1 MNGIK
6 KFIYILICSLALTLT
21 LSGCEQA
28 VDQVLEDAL
37 QAGIDAVEQTDE
49 YAPEAENDSTYA
61 VSSGG
66 NTQSTATPTDE
77 TAPTT
82 RSNNSGNRKKSFNK
96 HDVSR
101 EALEYALDTIEEDG
115 VYTTP
120 ATVAAYISTFNK
132 LPPNFITKNEAQKLG
147 WVSSEG
153 NLTEVAPGK
162 SIGGDRFGN
171 YEGQLPKG
179 NYRECDVNYK
189 SGRRGAERI
198 IYSSDGDIYY
208 TDDHYETFTQLFR
221 RGDLK

>member
-6 KFIYILICSLALTLT
+6 KFIYILICALALTFT

-28 VDQVLEDAL
+28 VDEALEDAL
-37 QAGIDAVEQTDE
+37 QAGIDAVEQTE
-49 YAPEAENDSTYA
+49 NSFAPEAENDSTHA

-66 NTQSTATPTDE
+66 NTQSTAAPTDE
-77 TAPTT
+77 AAQAA
-82 RSNNSGNRKKSFNK
+82 RSGNGGKQKKNFNK
-96 HDVSR
+96 HDVSD

-120 ATVAAYISTFNK
+120 ATVAAYIYTFNK
-132 LPPNFITKNEAQKLG
+132 LPSNFITKNEAQKLG

-208 TDDHYETFTQLFR
+208 TDDHYETFTQLF
-221 RGDLK
+221 

>member
-6 KFIYILICSLALTLT
+6 KFISLLVCALALTLT

-28 VDQVLEDAL
+28 VNQALLDAL
-37 QAGIDAVEQTDE
+37 DSSFDALEQTDE
-49 YAPEAENDSTYA
+49 YAPESENDSTYA
-61 VSSGG
+61 VSSGEDAK
-66 NTQSTATPTDE
+66 STAPP
-77 TAPTT
+77 AT
-82 RSNNSGNRKKSFNK
+82 RSGKSGKNGKAQKNFDK
-96 HDVSR
+96 HDVSE

-120 ATVAAYISTFNK
+120 ATVAAYIYTFHK
-132 LPPNFITKNEAQKLG
+132 LPSNYITKTEAQKLG

-153 NLTEVAPGK
+153 NLTEAAPGK

-198 IYSSDGDIYY
+198 IYSSGSDIYY
-208 TDDHYETFTQLFR
+208 TDDHYETFTKLF
-221 RGDLK
+221 

>member
-6 KFIYILICSLALTLT
+6 KFIYILISALALTFT

-66 NTQSTATPTDE
+66 NTQLTASPEDE
-77 TAPTT
+77 TTPAT
-82 RSNNSGNRKKSFNK
+82 RSNNGGKQKKSFNK

-132 LPPNFITKNEAQKLG
+132 LPSNFITKNEAQKLG

>member
-6 KFIYILICSLALTLT
+6 KFIYLFVCALALTFT

-28 VDQVLEDAL
+28 VDQALEDAL

-49 YAPEAENDSTYA
+49 YSENDSTYE
-61 VSSGG
+61 
-66 NTQSTATPTDE
+66 NTQPTAAPTDE
-77 TAPTT
+77 AAQAT
-82 RSNNSGNRKKSFNK
+82 RSSNSGNRKKSFDK
-96 HDVSR
+96 HDVSD

-120 ATVAAYISTFNK
+120 ATVAAYIYTFNK
-132 LPPNFITKNEAQKLG
+132 LPSNFITKTEAQKLG

-179 NYRECDVNYK
+179 SYRECDVNYK

-208 TDDHYETFTQLFR
+208 TYDHYETFTKLF
-221 RGDLK
+221 